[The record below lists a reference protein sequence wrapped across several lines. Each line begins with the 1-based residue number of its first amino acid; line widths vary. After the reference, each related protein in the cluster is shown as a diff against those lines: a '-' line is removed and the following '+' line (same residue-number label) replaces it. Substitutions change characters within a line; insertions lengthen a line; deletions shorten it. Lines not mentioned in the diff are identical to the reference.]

1 MLQRALWNCFVS
13 SCADPEGGTG
23 DPDRP
28 PLENYKNI
36 GFFGNTGGDP
46 LKYHKAMKTAF
57 NVGPFFCMPVKR
69 WSQRLL
75 LANTLC
81 AVPYIYES
89 ASEIT
94 GVLVNLLN
102 KFGKRDKI

>member
-1 MLQRALWNCFVS
+1 MLQRVLSNCVITRGFR
-13 SCADPEGGTG
+13 GGWGTG
-23 DPDRP
+23 DQDP
-28 PLENYKNI
+28 PLGNHKNI
-36 GFFGNTGGDP
+36 VFFGKTGGDP
-46 LKYHKAMKTAF
+46 LKNGKATKTAF
-57 NVGPFFCMPVKR
+57 NVGPFFGMPVKPC
-69 WSQRLL
+69 SQPLL
-75 LANTLC
+75 LTETLC